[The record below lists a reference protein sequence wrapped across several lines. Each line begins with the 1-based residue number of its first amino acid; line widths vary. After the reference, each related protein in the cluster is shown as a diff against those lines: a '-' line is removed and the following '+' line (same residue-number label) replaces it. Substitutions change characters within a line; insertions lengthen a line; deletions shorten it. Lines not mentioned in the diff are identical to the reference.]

1 MRIFKLAATGV
12 AVMDCQPICE
22 KPNTGLD
29 ALIDRAVA
37 LLGVKS
43 GDHIVITGHK
53 TLGVLMG
60 LCRRGFTQ
68 AAFQRA
74 VGRLHRQGCAD
85 SLWILDSHDAGE
97 LRTLIAECAV
107 ELRITG
113 TLVIGL
119 HPRMAPNGA
128 AQFRA
133 VLAKCGF
140 HCGSEIGLGSQVI
153 LLCARKEGR
162 KALAA

>member
-1 MRIFKLAATGV
+1 
-12 AVMDCQPICE
+12 MDCQPICE

-29 ALIDRAVA
+29 TLVDRAVA
-37 LLGVKS
+37 LSGVKS

-68 AAFQRA
+68 AACQRA
-74 VGRLHRQGCAD
+74 VGRMHRRDCAD

-97 LRTLIAECAV
+97 LRTLIAECTV
-107 ELRITG
+107 DLRIAG
-113 TLVIGL
+113 TLVTCLNSG
-119 HPRMAPNGA
+119 MAADGA
-128 AQFRA
+128 AHFRA

-140 HCGSEIGLGSQVI
+140 HCENEISLGGQAI
-153 LLCARKEGR
+153 LLCARKEER

>member
-1 MRIFKLAATGV
+1 
-12 AVMDCQPICE
+12 MDCQPIHE
-22 KPNTGLD
+22 KSNTGLD
-29 ALIDRAVA
+29 ALVDRAVG
-37 LLGVKS
+37 LSGVRS
-43 GDHIVITGHK
+43 SDHIVITGHK

-68 AAFQRA
+68 AACQRA
-74 VGRLHRQGCAD
+74 VGRMHRHGCAD

-107 ELRITG
+107 DLRIAG
-113 TLVIGL
+113 TLVICLNPG
-119 HPRMAPNGA
+119 MAADGVA
-128 AQFRA
+128 HFRA

-140 HCGSEIGLGSQVI
+140 HCENEIGLGNQAI
-153 LLCARKEGR
+153 LLCARKEER